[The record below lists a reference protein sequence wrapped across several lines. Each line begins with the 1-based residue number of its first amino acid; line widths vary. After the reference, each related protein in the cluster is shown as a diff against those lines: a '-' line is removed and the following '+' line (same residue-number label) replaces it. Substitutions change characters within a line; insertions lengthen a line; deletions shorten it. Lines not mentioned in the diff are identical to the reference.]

1 MVPADATASQVASPS
16 IWCWRAQA
24 TGASNRRA
32 TPIPCGSRPSTA
44 ALMRAGARKANEIV
58 MLTWRVLQA
67 SRAAIS
73 SIVAVAASISDSH
86 WRPRAI
92 AVTSLARV
100 SERIGRARASDEP
113 SRTMRRDG
121 VDEVTCSKAR

>member
-1 MVPADATASQVASPS
+1 MVAGERDRISGREPEHLVLARPVDRGIEQAGDADPVRQSTFDRSFDEGRREEGQRDRHIDVA
-16 IWCWRAQA
+16 RA
-24 TGASNRRA
+24 
-32 TPIPCGSRPSTA
+32 
-44 ALMRAGARKANEIV
+44 AG
-58 MLTWRVLQA
+58 L
-67 SRAAIS
+67 RAAIS

-86 WRPRAI
+86 WRSRAI